1 MRGLLKSRRRP
12 QAAATPMTEGAAPAT
27 CALLRCPQC
36 GLELETF
43 ALRCPRC
50 RADIPFGCSGDC
62 RSCGKASR

>member
-12 QAAATPMTEGAAPAT
+12 QAPTVPEAAAPAA

-36 GLELETF
+36 GLELETL

-50 RADIPFGCSGDC
+50 RADIPFGCGGDC